1 MPPPGQLKCF
11 RWLCESVDEL
21 RQLCDRFGIWQH
33 LQSWE
38 SDSAVL
44 AATLATDAWE
54 HEFKRDVADAR
65 PTGLLGDDMAIIRA
79 RSLQQKWL
87 ETLSKGD
94 FLPTRD
100 DIGRLG

>member
-1 MPPPGQLKCF
+1 MNSGSYVTDSAYGK
-11 RWLCESVDEL
+11 
-21 RQLCDRFGIWQH
+21 H

-44 AATLATDAWE
+44 PATLATDAWE
-54 HEFKRDVADAR
+54 HEFKYDFADAR
-65 PTGLLGDDMAIIRA
+65 TTGLLGDNMAIIGA

-94 FLPTRD
+94 FLRTRD
-100 DIGRLG
+100 DIGGLG